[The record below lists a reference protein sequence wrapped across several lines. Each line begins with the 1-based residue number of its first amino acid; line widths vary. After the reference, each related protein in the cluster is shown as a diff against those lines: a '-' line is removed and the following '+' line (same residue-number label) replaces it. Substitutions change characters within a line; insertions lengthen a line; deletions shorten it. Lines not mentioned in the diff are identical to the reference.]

1 MSSTKNMKTITSSKK
16 ASLDSSEQIKDMPA
30 SVYEAAGEIS
40 DAVQLVIDEAKN
52 MHAAKRA
59 REAVFSDDEDVS
71 DLRPDAKPFIP
82 KEDPRYKTAMCFNK
96 ACPHGDK
103 CTFAHSEDELRKRM
117 CRFGERCRNVKKI
130 SEGWENVQRAPV
142 CVAYHPGETL
152 DNHIYREKDFKSR
165 EKQSY
170 SKQIPRPRPVL
181 ASFMPTDHMSA
192 KERISYIKET
202 YDRLGFEWD
211 SGSDCHITER
221 EDSKSDL
228 EPENMYKEIL
238 KLRDEVRDLKIE
250 VEHIRGFLNE

>member
-1 MSSTKNMKTITSSKK
+1 MSSTKNMKSITSSKK

-117 CRFGERCRNVKKI
+117 CRFGGRCRNVKKCGE
-130 SEGWENVQRAPV
+130 SWENVERAAV

-152 DNHIYREKDFKSR
+152 DNHISREKEFKSR
-165 EKQSY
+165 Q
-170 SKQIPRPRPVL
+170 KQIPRVRPVL
-181 ASFMPTDHMSA
+181 GAFMPTDQMSA
-192 KERISYIKET
+192 KERISYVKKT
-202 YDRLGFEWD
+202 YDRLGLEWD
-211 SGSDCHITER
+211 SGSEWHVSDGEY
-221 EDSKSDL
+221 SKSDL

-238 KLRDEVRDLKIE
+238 KLRDEVRNLKIE

>member
-117 CRFGERCRNVKKI
+117 CIQVRLLTIISIVKRI
-130 SEGWENVQRAPV
+130 LRVV
-142 CVAYHPGETL
+142 
-152 DNHIYREKDFKSR
+152 KSR
-165 EKQSY
+165 VIQSRFPALAQCLHHSCQQITCLLRNESLILRRRMIDWGLSGTVGVTATSPKEK
-170 SKQIPRPRPVL
+170 
-181 ASFMPTDHMSA
+181 TA
-192 KERISYIKET
+192 KVI
-202 YDRLGFEWD
+202 
-211 SGSDCHITER
+211 
-221 EDSKSDL
+221 
-228 EPENMYKEIL
+228 
-238 KLRDEVRDLKIE
+238 
-250 VEHIRGFLNE
+250 